1 MSNPLF
7 QQLCRQQPQNE
18 MERVLNDFRQF
29 RQQMGNIN
37 PQQEVMKYLQSGRI
51 NQQQLNQFQNMASR
65 LTGFLK

>member
-7 QQLCRQQPQNE
+7 QQLFKQQPQNE
-18 MERVLNDFRQF
+18 MERVLHDFQQF
-29 RQQMGNIN
+29 KQNMGNIN